1 MWGKFL
7 ASRWCIPV
15 AALFGML
22 LVAPAMNIGLMGDDY
37 LHWSLLTGRT
47 NNPQPGSFFGLFTFA
62 NGNPHANQLDIDS
75 GKLVWWA
82 SDTLRIAF
90 WRPLAEL
97 SQWLDYRL
105 WPDSPVAMHL
115 HSLVLY
121 GLMIVLIGQL
131 FRELDPDPQQS
142 GLATVLFAGNM
153 LHAFAVAWLA
163 CRNQMLSG
171 IFLAL
176 TLLSYHRWRQ
186 GRSPGYALAAGLSLA
201 LGLLSAE
208 ASVQIAAYLV
218 AYAVFI
224 DPAKS
229 MTARIKAI
237 APFLIMVLVWKATH
251 GHLGYGSFGSP
262 GYVDPASNLGRFG
275 ASLVLRLPALM
286 LAQWFGVSSVMFEQ
300 LDHGT
305 QAVYAGAG
313 AVALLGL
320 VWVIYL
326 LGGFRSALVRFYG
339 AASILALIPACAG
352 FPFDRLTVNS
362 DLGASGLLA
371 VMTWSVWRQRH
382 QLKGWGAG
390 SAKNIMLLVGGI
402 HLFIFP
408 VAKMAS
414 SVMMGPLMAAGE
426 ALGALAI
433 PDADPAQTQ
442 HYLLVNSASAEGIY
456 YIPLIRQY
464 HGMHNPTTMR
474 ALGPN
479 NQAMTLTRLD
489 EVSLRMSV
497 PTGFRGTITRDIQ
510 LQPFK
515 PGDTAH
521 MGDISVQVEEITAD
535 RAPKTVVFR
544 FPSSLDMAQWHF
556 LAWKESGVYQ
566 IKPPA
571 PGQSVSLAAYD
582 ISQAVMRQLHEAHEA
597 HDKK

>member
-7 ASRWCIPV
+7 ASRWCIAV
-15 AALFGML
+15 AALAGML
-22 LVAPAMNIGLMGDDY
+22 LVVPAMNMGLMGDDY
-37 LHWSLLTGRT
+37 LHWSLLTGRSV
-47 NNPQPGSFFGLFTFA
+47 NHQPGSFFGLFTFA
-62 NGNPHANQLDIDS
+62 NGNPLANQADIDS

-115 HSLVLY
+115 HSLALY
-121 GLMIVLIGQL
+121 GVMIVLIGL
-131 FRELDPDPQQS
+131 VFRELDADRQQS

-176 TLLSYHRWRQ
+176 TMLCYHRWRQ
-186 GRSPGYALAAGLSLA
+186 GRSPAYALGAGLSLA

-218 AYAVFI
+218 AYAVFL

-229 MTARIKAI
+229 MGARIKAI
-237 APFLIMVLVWKATH
+237 APFLLMVLVWKAAH

-300 LDHGT
+300 LDRST

-313 AVALLGL
+313 TVALLGL
-320 VWVIYL
+320 VWVIYC
-326 LGGFRSALVRFYG
+326 LGGFKSALVRFYG

-371 VMTWSVWRQRH
+371 VMLVTVWRQRA
-382 QLKGWGAG
+382 QWMGWSAG
-390 SAKNIMLLVGGI
+390 TAKNIMLLVGGI
-402 HLFIFP
+402 HLLVFP
-408 VAKMAS
+408 IGKVVS
-414 SVMMGPLMAAGE
+414 SAMMKPLMGAAE
-426 ALGALAI
+426 SFGALAM
-433 PDADPAQTQ
+433 PEPTPGQTQ
-442 HYLLVNSASAEGIY
+442 HDLLVNAPSAEGIY

-464 HGMHNPTTMR
+464 HGLRNPTSMR

-489 EVSLRMSV
+489 DVSLRMSV

-510 LQPFK
+510 IQPFK
-515 PGDTAH
+515 PGDTAR
-521 MGDISVQVEEITAD
+521 MGDISVLVEAVTAD
-535 RAPKTVVFR
+535 KAPSTVVFR
-544 FPSSLDMAQWHF
+544 FPSSLDLPHWHF
-556 LAWKESGVYQ
+556 LAWKEEGLYAL
-566 IKPPA
+566 KPPA
-571 PGQSVSLAAYD
+571 PGQTLALGSYD
-582 ISQAVMRQLHEAHEA
+582 LSKAVMHAM
-597 HDKK
+597 KNSK